1 MNGGEYL
8 DYQQYISSAAWY
20 AKREERRAIDKN
32 RCRTCG
38 ISDALEVHH
47 VTYDN
52 FGDES
57 MSDLIT
63 LCKQC
68 HEAITSVIRARRYS
82 AKDYKVRPIEAKGKL
97 NHVERKRISPEINLS
112 DVSSQWA
119 NGRSYERILKGFESY
134 HGEKGKD

>member
-1 MNGGEYL
+1 MNGGEHL
-8 DYQQYISSAAWY
+8 DYQKYISSAAWY

-52 FGDES
+52 FGDEP

-68 HEAITSVIRARRYS
+68 HEAVTSVIRARRYS
-82 AKDYKVRPIEAKGKL
+82 AKDYEVRPIEAKGKL
-97 NHVERKRISPEINLS
+97 NHVARKRVSLEIAVS
-112 DVSSQWA
+112 DADAQWTT
-119 NGRSYERILKGFESY
+119 GRSYERLLKGFESY
-134 HGEKGKD
+134 HGEAVKD